1 MNTIWEKLRIFFN
14 IYSLMIIWSSNFKF
28 WVPRSITTY
37 FYLII
42 HCSRFSSSSSRFG
55 MRSDHGLSFD
65 PWMKGWNPFKN
76 PMSFFS
82 LAIFSSSTCTLLWG
96 FSTSFCPF
104 LYIFFEILKRE
115 KIIKNE
121 NKTCKD
127 MYMICYTI
135 YTHRHMRQEDNGP
148 NLFTLLKED
157 IFKDDLHLEGV
168 LMEYCTCNSFQRKC
182 SPV

>member
-1 MNTIWEKLRIFFN
+1 MYCLFFVMVLCTQQNQPKKRLIWTQFWEKLRIFFS
-14 IYSLMIIWSSNFKF
+14 IFMPYLMIIWSSNFKF

-42 HCSRFSSSSSRFG
+42 HCSWFSSSSSRFG

-104 LYIFFEILKRE
+104 LYNLSFWNFEE
-115 KIIKNE
+115 GKN
-121 NKTCKD
+121 NKEWK
-127 MYMICYTI
+127 
-135 YTHRHMRQEDNGP
+135 
-148 NLFTLLKED
+148 
-157 IFKDDLHLEGV
+157 
-168 LMEYCTCNSFQRKC
+168 
-182 SPV
+182 

>member
-1 MNTIWEKLRIFFN
+1 MFIFVMVLCTQQNQPKKSWFEHNLREAEDFFQYLCHIWWL
-14 IYSLMIIWSSNFKF
+14 SIWSSNFKF

-42 HCSRFSSSSSRFG
+42 HCSWFSSSSSRFG

-104 LYIFFEILKRE
+104 LYNLSFWNFEE
-115 KIIKNE
+115 GKN
-121 NKTCKD
+121 NKEWK
-127 MYMICYTI
+127 
-135 YTHRHMRQEDNGP
+135 
-148 NLFTLLKED
+148 
-157 IFKDDLHLEGV
+157 
-168 LMEYCTCNSFQRKC
+168 
-182 SPV
+182 

>member
-1 MNTIWEKLRIFFN
+1 MFIFVMVLCTQQNQPKKVDLNTIWEKLRIFFN

-104 LYIFFEILKRE
+104 LYNLSFWNFEE
-115 KIIKNE
+115 GKN
-121 NKTCKD
+121 NKEWK
-127 MYMICYTI
+127 
-135 YTHRHMRQEDNGP
+135 
-148 NLFTLLKED
+148 
-157 IFKDDLHLEGV
+157 
-168 LMEYCTCNSFQRKC
+168 
-182 SPV
+182 

>member
-1 MNTIWEKLRIFFN
+1 MFIFVMVLCTQQNQPKKGWFEHNLREAEDLFQ
-14 IYSLMIIWSSNFKF
+14 YLCHVSNFKF

-42 HCSRFSSSSSRFG
+42 HCSWFSSSSSRFG

-104 LYIFFEILKRE
+104 LYNLSFWNFEE
-115 KIIKNE
+115 GKN
-121 NKTCKD
+121 NKEWK
-127 MYMICYTI
+127 
-135 YTHRHMRQEDNGP
+135 
-148 NLFTLLKED
+148 
-157 IFKDDLHLEGV
+157 
-168 LMEYCTCNSFQRKC
+168 
-182 SPV
+182 